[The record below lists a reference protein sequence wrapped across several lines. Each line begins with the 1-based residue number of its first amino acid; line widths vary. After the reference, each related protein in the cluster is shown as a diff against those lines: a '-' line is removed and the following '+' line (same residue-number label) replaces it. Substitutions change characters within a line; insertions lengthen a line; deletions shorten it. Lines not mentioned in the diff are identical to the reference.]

1 VRIAAPTNLL
11 RIELTIF
18 FLSLIMI
25 ALQAMH
31 PSWRHH
37 TLVDGYF
44 AYYDKV
50 SYFLKNNTLQGIP
63 FNEYQPGAIF
73 YFLSVAPILAIKDSR
88 ETYLNGL
95 ILSNLLL
102 CMGYGWIILKQKNPG
117 GLALF
122 SAMLMLGGPLILF
135 RFELYSHLLVLAG
148 LLLWQKKREY
158 WGAFMLG
165 VSTTVKVYPLLLV
178 PLLLKNAVVHK
189 EFAKAIQICISY
201 AAGIVAALLLYMVV
215 FHVSA
220 QEVLK
225 NVLVHSHKPLHIES
239 ISGSITIWKTLLE
252 GQQPKLN
259 SNLIHGVHPKHFF
272 VPLQVYLYAWIIPVL
287 LFYVWWYR
295 QKNTGSYLLL
305 GSAGVLSIFL
315 VFVSQLGPQYLYWF
329 LLFIPLV
336 KLKMENKVAATWFTT
351 LGWLGVTLIFSQTM
365 FPLFYDQLLQ
375 FFVNKNNSLAFM
387 FLTLRNI
394 SLVIGVAYLCKLITM
409 VVGEK
414 KATKRF

>member
-1 VRIAAPTNLL
+1 
-11 RIELTIF
+11 
-18 FLSLIMI
+18 MI

-50 SYFLKNNTLQGIP
+50 SYFLKNHSLQGIP

-102 CMGYGWIILKQKNPG
+102 CIGYGWIIIKQKNPG

-122 SAMLMLGGPLILF
+122 SAMLILGGPLLLF
-135 RFELYSHLLVLAG
+135 RFELYSHLVVLAG
-148 LLLWQKKREY
+148 LLLWQKKKEN
-158 WGAFMLG
+158 WGAFILG
-165 VSTTVKVYPLLLV
+165 ASTTIKVYPLLLV
-178 PLLLKNAVVHK
+178 PLIIKNAVVRK
-189 EFAKAIQICISY
+189 DYMKALQMCFSY
-201 AAGIVAALLLYMVV
+201 AAGIVAALLLYMVI
-215 FHVSA
+215 FRVST

-225 NVLVHSHKPLHIES
+225 NVLVHTHKPLHIES
-239 ISGSITIWKTLLE
+239 VSGTITIWKTLFE

-259 SNLIHGVHPKHFF
+259 SNLIHGVHPMHFF
-272 VPLQVYLYAWIIPVL
+272 VPLQVYLYAWIIPVG
-287 LFYVWWYR
+287 LFYLWWYR
-295 QKNTGSYLLL
+295 QKNTDHHLLL
-305 GSAGVLSIFL
+305 ASTGVLSIFL

-336 KLKMENKVAATWFTT
+336 NIKMEERIAGLWVTT
-351 LGWLGVTLIFSQTM
+351 LGWLGVTLIFSQIM

-394 SLVIGVAYLCKLITM
+394 SLVIGVTYLCKLITT
-409 VVGEK
+409 VVDEK
-414 KATKRF
+414 KSTKRS

>member
-239 ISGSITIWKTLLE
+239 ISGSILRSFTGVSLRMDYPGITFLCVVVSTEKYWVVLIVRQRWCAKYFLGICQSARPTI
-252 GQQPKLN
+252 
-259 SNLIHGVHPKHFF
+259 
-272 VPLQVYLYAWIIPVL
+272 
-287 LFYVWWYR
+287 
-295 QKNTGSYLLL
+295 
-305 GSAGVLSIFL
+305 SIL
-315 VFVSQLGPQYLYWF
+315 VF
-329 LLFIPLV
+329 
-336 KLKMENKVAATWFTT
+336 T
-351 LGWLGVTLIFSQTM
+351 LHS
-365 FPLFYDQLLQ
+365 
-375 FFVNKNNSLAFM
+375 
-387 FLTLRNI
+387 
-394 SLVIGVAYLCKLITM
+394 IGK
-409 VVGEK
+409 
-414 KATKRF
+414 TKDGK